1 MHGMVETLRLL
12 RTQIL
17 VIERKS
23 SRYSF
28 SYRRRDTY
36 SAGPRHLLQ
45 ALSQYYTSAGNR
57 IVRIHDLTERNTDAE
72 DGTDIIV
79 QLFVGSF
86 IGFLSTKCRKYG
98 IGAAGELSQKGVS
111 AQLGNISAV
120 GYY

>member
-1 MHGMVETLRLL
+1 MVESFSLL

-17 VIERKS
+17 IVKRKS
-23 SRYSF
+23 SGYSF

-45 ALSQYYTSAGNR
+45 ALRQYYASAGNR

-86 IGFLSTKCRKYG
+86 IGFLSAKCGKYG

-111 AQLGNISAV
+111 AQLGNVATV
-120 GYY
+120 GFY